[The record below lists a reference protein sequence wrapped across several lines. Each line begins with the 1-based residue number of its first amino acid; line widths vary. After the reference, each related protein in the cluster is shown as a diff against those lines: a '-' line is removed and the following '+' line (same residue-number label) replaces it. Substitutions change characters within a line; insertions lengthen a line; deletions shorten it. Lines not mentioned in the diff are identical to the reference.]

1 MISRTKFALL
11 ATGAVAIAGA
21 PAWGQETERAP
32 AVDAQSDII
41 VTARRVQERLQ
52 DVPISITVLRSED
65 IANNNI
71 VSAGDI
77 AAYTPNLAVNN
88 RGGDGA
94 STFVIRGFS
103 QEGATT
109 ATVGTYFGEVVA
121 PRGASDTNSGGDGAG
136 PGQIFDLENIQIL
149 KGPQG
154 TLFGRNST
162 GGAVLLVP
170 TKPKR
175 DFEGYV
181 EGSLGNYDMRRIQG
195 VLNVPINETFRV
207 RFAAD
212 RMKRDGYLKNL
223 GFTGRTGR
231 QDLADADYTSLRLS
245 VVGDLTPNLE
255 NYLIASYSESEING
269 QIPSVKQCFPGA
281 SFGGIPTGNLA
292 CAQIAR
298 EASSGYW
305 TVSSASPYQLSKA
318 KQWQLINTTT
328 WQASDGLEVKNIL
341 SYSEYFQNNSI
352 DFFGTYF
359 PVASPVTGP
368 GDVNTFANTVEAAPF
383 DWTTAQSTF
392 VEELRFSGRAFDGRL
407 DWQAGLYYE
416 LSSPLGW
423 SGQQSSTFSP
433 CADVATLN
441 CQAFA
446 LGTSLGAGSY
456 NLLKARFEG
465 KAAYAQASY
474 KLTDRLT
481 ITGGIRYTEDKV
493 DKTFSRNNIS
503 FTTDMVSCANR
514 SAPGFGVSFPL
525 AQLTPSRCAQRE
537 KDKYNAP
544 TWLIGLEYK
553 PVDELML
560 YAKYAR
566 GYRQGNINAAGPD
579 GIRSFRPEKV
589 DFYEV
594 GAKADWHGAVPG
606 RFSVAGFYNGFRDQ
620 QISTRLACDPAQ
632 APFVACT
639 PVVGI
644 VNVGR
649 SKLYGFEADLA
660 VRPFEGLEITAA
672 YSHLNTKINSV
683 QPLQLDPGLPYNQV
697 VGVPVGQPLP
707 YAVPNAFTGSVFYTL
722 PLPESIGRIRFGGTL
737 IYTDEYITGY
747 TTFSRVPSKTYGNV
761 NASWDGVMGMPIDLA
776 VFVTNVTNKKMILTP
791 NDQST
796 RGFNSYL
803 LAPPRMWGVRLK
815 YRFGGLAD

>member
-1 MISRTKFALL
+1 MISRRKFALL
-11 ATGAVAIAGA
+11 ATGAVAIASA
-21 PAWGQETERAP
+21 PAWGQETGQAP
-32 AVDAQSDII
+32 AADAQSDII

-103 QEGATT
+103 QEGSTT
-109 ATVGTYFGEVVA
+109 ATVGTYFGDVVA

-136 PGQIFDLENIQIL
+136 PGQIFDLENIQVL

-181 EGSLGNYDMRRIQG
+181 EASLGDYDMRRLQG

-223 GFTGRTGR
+223 GLAGRTGR
-231 QDLADADYTSLRLS
+231 QDLGDTDYTSLRLS

-255 NYLIASYSESEING
+255 NYLIASYSKSDVNG
-269 QIPSVKQCFPGA
+269 QIPAVKQCFPG
-281 SFGGIPTGNLA
+281 STIGNLA
-292 CAQIAR
+292 CAQVAR
-298 EASSGYW
+298 QASSGYW
-305 TVSSASPYQLSKA
+305 TVSSASPYQLSKSV
-318 KQWQLINTTT
+318 QWQLINTTT

-341 SYSEYFQNNSI
+341 SYAEYYQNNSL

-359 PVASPVTGP
+359 PIASPVTGP
-368 GDVNTFANTVEAAPF
+368 ANVITFAPATEARPY
-383 DWTTAQSTF
+383 DWTNAQSTF
-392 VEELRFSGRAFDGRL
+392 VEELRFSGRAFGDRL

-416 LSSPLGW
+416 LSNPLGW
-423 SGQQSSTFSP
+423 SGQQNSIFTP
-433 CADVATLN
+433 CANLLELSCAT
-441 CQAFA
+441 
-446 LGTSLGAGSY
+446 TPGAIGGY

-474 KLTDRLT
+474 KLTDQLT
-481 ITGGIRYTEDKV
+481 LTGGIRYTEDKV
-493 DKTFSRNNIS
+493 DKTFSRNNIN
-503 FTTDMVSCANR
+503 FAAGTASCANP
-514 SAPGFGVSFPL
+514 SAPGAGAPFPI
-525 AQLTPSRCAQRE
+525 AQLGPTRCVQEE
-537 KDKYNAP
+537 KGTYHAP
-544 TWLIGLEYK
+544 TWLIGLEFK
-553 PVDELML
+553 PIDEVML

-566 GYRQGNINAAGPD
+566 GYRQGNISAAAPD
-579 GIRSFRPEKV
+579 GVRNFRPEKV

-606 RFSVAGFYNGFRDQ
+606 RFSIAGFYNAFRDQ
-620 QISTRLACDPAQ
+620 QLSTRLSCSGG
-632 APFVACT
+632 CT
-639 PVVGI
+639 PVVAI

-672 YSHLNTKINSV
+672 YSHLETKILAA
-683 QPLQLDPGLPYNQV
+683 QPLQLAPGTGYDQV
-697 VGVPVGQPLP
+697 VNVPVGQPLV
-707 YAVPNAFTGSVFYTL
+707 YAVPNSFTGTVAYTL

-737 IYTDEYITGY
+737 VYTDRFITGY
-747 TTFSRVPSKTYGNV
+747 ATPPATNYSVVPSKTYGNI
-761 NASWDGVMGMPIDLA
+761 NASWDGVMGMPVDLA

-791 NDQST
+791 NDQSS
-796 RGFNSYL
+796 RGFNSYI

-815 YRFGGLAD
+815 YRFGALAD